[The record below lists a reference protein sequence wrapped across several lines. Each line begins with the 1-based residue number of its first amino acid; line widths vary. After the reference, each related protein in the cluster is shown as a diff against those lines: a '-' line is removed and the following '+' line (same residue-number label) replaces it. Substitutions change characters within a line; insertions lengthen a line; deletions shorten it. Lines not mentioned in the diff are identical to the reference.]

1 MTPEIRHNPLNLHER
16 LSLILS
22 GASEPASPS
31 LTGRQL
37 RVDLLRRATPCTSH
51 PGRTALQARGSRGSP
66 PLRPP
71 VTEDSHIP
79 KGRRASSPRRS
90 CTCYCGRPVPGDRAS
105 PARGPSSMLGRAA
118 ACALAHSV
126 WGPPHLP
133 MCSVPFSTPAPAP
146 LCPFPARREKAAPA
160 RLSCSSFLSHLPAP
174 RCRRAESSPRT
185 SMMLGARPLSL
196 PRSPAVPG
204 CQDPVP

>member
-37 RVDLLRRATPCTSH
+37 RVCLLRQPPTAGRSHTRLCAGPLPGEPHPARAT

-90 CTCYCGRPVPGDRAS
+90 RTCPCGRPVPGDRAA
-105 PARGPSSMLGRAA
+105 PARGPSSVPGRAA
-118 ACALAHSV
+118 ACALTQGV
-126 WGPPHLP
+126 GP
-133 MCSVPFSTPAPAP
+133 STP
-146 LCPFPARREKAAPA
+146 
-160 RLSCSSFLSHLPAP
+160 P
-174 RCRRAESSPRT
+174 RVLRAFQHPRPR
-185 SMMLGARPLSL
+185 SLVSL
-196 PRSPAVPG
+196 PCTTWKGSPCPPLLPLLPVAPPSTKMSQGRVLS
-204 CQDPVP
+204 QD